1 MKLIAEILTG
11 SLFYVEIEED
21 ATIQNLK
28 SKIGN
33 QEKLPTSRLIL
44 MLDADD
50 ERYLLGNDE
59 FSLKDYGVQDGSHI
73 YIFFQLP
80 DDKPSDTS
88 RVSPSSGSTS
98 SQDSTSTKSPTT
110 PVTPPPPVSSSSD
123 SEEELNDSEGH

>member
-1 MKLIAEILTG
+1 MKLMAEILTG

-28 SKIGN
+28 NKIGN
-33 QEKLPTSRLIL
+33 QEHLPTGRLIL

-50 ERYLLGNDE
+50 ERYLLDNDE
-59 FSLKDYGVQDGSHI
+59 ISLKDYGVQDGSHI

-80 DDKPSDTS
+80 DDKPSDTPP
-88 RVSPSSGSTS
+88 VSPSSGSTS
-98 SQDSTSTKSPTT
+98 SQDSTSTKSPIT

-123 SEEELNDSEGH
+123 SEEE